1 MSEQLSM
8 LEETRKEK
16 IKNQMKQAV
25 AKGII
30 PEATVI
36 IDKDKKTI
44 YQVAYIYAGR
54 DCLEVNLHRSGVS
67 LPWNALSDRL
77 IVFESEVEQ

>member
-1 MSEQLSM
+1 MLEQLSM

-16 IKNQMKQAV
+16 IKKQMKQAI

-36 IDKDKKTI
+36 IDNDKNTI
-44 YQVAYIYAGR
+44 YQVGYIYAGR
-54 DCLEVNLHRSGVS
+54 DSLEVNLYRSAAS
-67 LPWNALSDRL
+67 LSWNALSDRL
-77 IVFESEVEQ
+77 TVL

>member
-1 MSEQLSM
+1 MTEQLSM

-16 IKNQMKQAV
+16 IKKQIKQAV

-36 IDKDKKTI
+36 IDND
-44 YQVAYIYAGR
+44 
-54 DCLEVNLHRSGVS
+54 
-67 LPWNALSDRL
+67 
-77 IVFESEVEQ
+77 ESEVEQCQ